1 MSNLIKKNDINIVRL
16 SLELEQAVIQHQL
29 KDDDGIYVNEN
40 GFFPFWINI
49 LEQRS
54 FVCLSTYTFFTSTST
69 LEQRLEF
76 CNRLNYEYFM
86 VTAYLKDEKLR
97 IDHTLNFYDGMIQ
110 ETFIRACRQ
119 FSRTV
124 EIALL
129 ELDAN
134 NEFVLSPGQTESAVV
149 ESE

>member
-1 MSNLIKKNDINIVRL
+1 MGNLIQKNDINIVRL

-29 KDDDGIYVNEN
+29 QDDDGIYVTED

-54 FVCLSTYTFFTSTST
+54 FVCLSTYTFFTNTST
-69 LEQRLEF
+69 AEQRLEF
-76 CNRLNYEYFM
+76 CNQLNFQYFM
-86 VTAYLKDEKLR
+86 VTAYIKDEKLR

-119 FSRTV
+119 FTRTV

-129 ELDAN
+129 ELDSN
-134 NEFVLSPGQTESAVV
+134 NERVLPPGQTVSAGV

>member
-1 MSNLIKKNDINIVRL
+1 MGNLIKKNDINIVRL

-29 KDDDGIYVNEN
+29 QDDDEIYVNED

-54 FVCLSTYTFFTSTST
+54 FVCLSTYTNFTSTST
-69 LEQRLEF
+69 DEQRLEF

-97 IDHTLNFYDGMIQ
+97 IDHALNFYDGMIQ

-119 FSRTV
+119 FSRTI

-134 NEFVLSPGQTESAVV
+134 NELVLPPGQNESAGV